1 VTTPPPSNA
10 RPEWAESLAVAPGS
24 DGDDTGWLIT
34 FSDLVLQLFAFVL
47 VVAVC
52 GGAARHAVRATVR
65 ERKASATV
73 AAVDGPVLG
82 NRAAPDLHRARPD
95 ALTAF
100 EPAAR
105 PEPGGGLEAT
115 AWAGDGAADPSAVT
129 KHDAEDAPAA
139 VDALAAAD
147 VVVPD
152 ERVEDRPPAS
162 ERVRKLAGYLGAF
175 VAARGDGDD
184 AAVIVGDTDVRLDF
198 GGRLGFPPGGAELL
212 AAGRSLVHELQ
223 RIASGVPN
231 LTIEVSG
238 YTDDVPI
245 HTREF
250 PSNLELSLARA
261 ARVVREIER
270 DDPSLAVR
278 TVALGFAEHHAIVPN
293 DGPDN
298 RARNRRVEV
307 RLVDREEAGG

>member
-1 VTTPPPSNA
+1 MTTRSPSNA
-10 RPEWAESLAVAPGS
+10 RPEWAEPLAVAPAS

-52 GGAARHAVRATVR
+52 GGAARHVASEPAVPVQ
-65 ERKASATV
+65 V
-73 AAVDGPVLG
+73 AVADAPVLDPH
-82 NRAAPDLHRARPD
+82 ADPDLHVARPD

-100 EPAAR
+100 QPPAR
-105 PEPGGGLEAT
+105 PDPLGGLAAT
-115 AWAGDGAADPSAVT
+115 AWAGDGAADPSPVAG
-129 KHDAEDAPAA
+129 HDAENAPAVVDAPAA
-139 VDALAAAD
+139 PAEA
-147 VVVPD
+147 VPD
-152 ERVEDRPPAS
+152 ARADGNPPVS
-162 ERVRKLAGYLGAF
+162 GRVRRLAGYLAAF

-184 AAVIVGDTDVRLDF
+184 ANVIVGDADVRLDF

-212 AAGRSLVHELQ
+212 PAGRSLLHELQ
-223 RIASGVPN
+223 RIASGVPD
-231 LTIEVSG
+231 LEIEVSG

-278 TVALGFAEHHAIVPN
+278 TVALGFAEHHAIAPN
-293 DGPDN
+293 DGPEN

-307 RLVDREEAGG
+307 RLVDRD

>member
-1 VTTPPPSNA
+1 MTTPSSSNA
-10 RPEWAESLAVAPGS
+10 RPKWVESLAVAPAFE
-24 DGDDTGWLIT
+24 GDDTGWLIT

-52 GGAARHAVRATVR
+52 GGAAREAARPAVSDRT
-65 ERKASATV
+65 ASIEV
-73 AAVDGPVLG
+73 AAVDGRVLDHH
-82 NRAAPDLHRARPD
+82 AAPPLQATRPD

-100 EPAAR
+100 QPATR
-105 PEPGGGLEAT
+105 PDPLGGLEAT
-115 AWAGDGAADPSAVT
+115 AWAGDGATDPSTVAN
-129 KHDAEDAPAA
+129 HDAMGAPPAIEVPVA
-139 VDALAAAD
+139 
-147 VVVPD
+147 PD
-152 ERVEDRPPAS
+152 EAPPEGPAEDRRPAS
-162 ERVRKLAGYLGAF
+162 GRVRTLGGYLEAF

-184 AAVIVGDTDVRLDF
+184 AAVIVGDADVRLDV

-212 AAGRSLVHELQ
+212 PAGRSLVHEIQ
-223 RIASGVPN
+223 RIASDLPN
-231 LTIEVSG
+231 LAIEVSG

-278 TVALGFAEHHAIVPN
+278 TVALGFAEHHAIAPN
-293 DGPDN
+293 DGPEN

-307 RLVDREEAGG
+307 RLVERE